1 MKYQVFKREINY
13 YETDKMQVVHHSN
26 YIRYLEECRMDF
38 MRQIGLDYAK
48 MEQSGIM
55 VPVLSVSCNYKNPAR
70 FGETICIVP
79 KVERMHGVK
88 YEMSYRIYS
97 EDFSVLHNEA
107 ASSHCFV
114 NLDFKPIRLKK
125 EYPELYNRMTELV
138 GVELYEIPT
147 VVQ

>member
-38 MRQIGLDYAK
+38 MRQIGFDYAK

-97 EDFSVLHNEA
+97 EDFSVLHMKRQVHIVLWILI
-107 ASSHCFV
+107 S
-114 NLDFKPIRLKK
+114 KPIRLKK

-138 GVELYEIPT
+138 GVELYDIPS
-147 VVQ
+147 VV

>member
-38 MRQIGLDYAK
+38 MRQIGFDYAK

-107 ASSHCFV
+107 ARSQCFV
-114 NLDFKPIRLKK
+114 DLDFKPIRLKK

-138 GVELYEIPT
+138 GVELYDIPSG
-147 VVQ
+147 V

>member
-38 MRQIGLDYAK
+38 MRQIGFDYAK

-97 EDFSVLHNEA
+97 EDFSVLHNDA

-114 NLDFKPIRLKK
+114 DLDFKPIRLKK

-138 GVELYEIPT
+138 GVELYDIPSG
-147 VVQ
+147 V